1 MLKEEESPIF
11 PIVCIDEVIMER
23 LSLSGLQLLMY
34 SLSEFLK
41 FSKGIL
47 SLEILFNTAIFTV
60 SSEKSLY
67 IFKKLSDKSFFS
79 FSERWKFHY

>member
-47 SLEILFNTAIFTV
+47 SLEILFNIFMI
-60 SSEKSLY
+60 KQGLRIFLSL
-67 IFKKLSDKSFFS
+67 LES
-79 FSERWKFHY
+79 